1 VRRREVTVQ
10 VFMRASLASLLAM
23 LVSMT
28 PMLMGIVYAI
38 RPNEHRLALMRPL
51 SLAGIFA
58 ALANICLGLVNAL
71 VYVGRVAPSDASPL
85 AVVSQGVAEALV
97 MPFIAF
103 ASLTIG
109 WLGVAIGM
117 RKAAV

>member
-1 VRRREVTVQ
+1 VSVQ
-10 VFMRASLASLLAM
+10 IFTQASLASLLAM
-23 LVSMT
+23 LVSIT

-38 RPNEHRLALMRPL
+38 RPNEQRLALMRPL

-71 VYVGRVAPSDASPL
+71 IFVARTGPSDPSPL
-85 AVVSQGVAEALV
+85 AIVSRGIAEAVV
-97 MPFIAF
+97 MPYIAF
-103 ASLTIG
+103 ACLTIG

-117 RKAAV
+117 RRAAV

>member
-1 VRRREVTVQ
+1 MQ
-10 VFMRASLASLLAM
+10 VIMQASLAALLAM
-23 LVSMT
+23 LVSTT

-71 VYVGRVAPSDASPL
+71 VYVGRVGPNDPSPL
-85 AVVSQGVAEALV
+85 GLVSRGVAEAFV
-97 MPFIAF
+97 MPYIAF

-109 WLGVAIGM
+109 WLAVAIGM
-117 RKAAV
+117 RRHT